1 MIILVIGDDMRTF
14 YIFNIQD
21 NFYTLYKDTP
31 SSLYNILKQIH
42 NLMPNDLAYATNIFY
57 QVNNGIDKE
66 KLDRRIFLELHQ
78 ELPYKKDQDKHI
90 YNNLYLN
97 EETYMEIKHNYIK
110 IKSNKDFSYFFRV
123 LLNYDLNYFVC
134 DFKNQDY
141 FFLSSLKM
149 LV

>member
-1 MIILVIGDDMRTF
+1 MRTF
-14 YIFNIQD
+14 YIFNIHD

-31 SSLYNILKQIH
+31 SSLFNILKQIH
-42 NLMPNDLAYATNIFY
+42 NLMPNDLVYATNIFY
-57 QVNNGIDKE
+57 QVNNRIDKE
-66 KLDRRIFLELHQ
+66 SLDQKIFLELHQ
-78 ELPYKKDQDKHI
+78 EMPYKKDKDKHI
-90 YNNLYLN
+90 YNNLYLD
-97 EETYMEIKHNYIK
+97 EETYMEIKNNYIK

-134 DFKNQDY
+134 DFTNQDY

>member
-1 MIILVIGDDMRTF
+1 MRTF
-14 YIFNIQD
+14 YIFNIHD

-31 SSLYNILKQIH
+31 SSLFNILKQIH
-42 NLMPNDLAYATNIFY
+42 NLMPNDLVYATNIFY
-57 QVNNGIDKE
+57 QVNNRIDKE
-66 KLDRRIFLELHQ
+66 SLDRKIFLELHQ
-78 ELPYKKDQDKHI
+78 EMPYKKDKDKHI
-90 YNNLYLN
+90 YNNLYLD
-97 EETYMEIKHNYIK
+97 EETYMEIKSNYIK

-134 DFKNQDY
+134 DFTNQDY

>member
-1 MIILVIGDDMRTF
+1 MRTF

-21 NFYTLYKDTP
+21 SFYSLYKDTP
-31 SSLYNILKQIH
+31 SSLFNILKQIH
-42 NLMPNDLAYATNIFY
+42 NLMPSDLVYATNIFY
-57 QVNNGIDKE
+57 QVNDFIDKE
-66 KLDRRIFLELHQ
+66 KLDRKIFLELHQ
-78 ELPYKKDQDKHI
+78 ELPYKKDKDKHI

-97 EETYMEIKHNYIK
+97 EETWMEIRNNYIK

-141 FFLSSLKM
+141 FFLSRLKM